1 MQKNLSNLLISVLLA
16 SMSSIVLADDS
27 KKLKYFSKFDS
38 DGNSHLSQEEYTEML
53 KIRFEKNDM
62 TGWEKQAE
70 IRMRF
75 KDENDD
81 GQLTFS
87 EWQRTRN

>member
-1 MQKNLSNLLISVLLA
+1 MQKKVFNFLISVLLA
-16 SMSSIVLADDS
+16 CMSSYVLADDA
-27 KKLKYFSKFDS
+27 KKHKYFSKFDF
-38 DGNSHLSQEEYTEML
+38 DANDHLSQEEYTEML
-53 KIRFEKNDM
+53 KVRFEKNDM

-75 KDENDD
+75 KDANDD